1 MIAQSIYDLNKPD
14 EKKRDEVLSWM
25 NSKDFDMVCALAM
38 VEPDSVKKKLEEY
51 KNNLTA
57 PVNIYY

>member
-1 MIAQSIYDLNKPD
+1 
-14 EKKRDEVLSWM
+14 M